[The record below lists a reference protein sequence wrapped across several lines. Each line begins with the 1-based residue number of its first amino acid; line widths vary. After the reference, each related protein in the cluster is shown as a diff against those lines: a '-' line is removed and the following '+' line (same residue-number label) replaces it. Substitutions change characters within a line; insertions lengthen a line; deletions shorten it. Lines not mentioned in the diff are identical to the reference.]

1 MKLKHFLFC
10 AALCSV
16 SAGAL
21 AQGTVEDY
29 NRAYSLR
36 DKYSARRVYGNV
48 TTPVFSQRGTF
59 LCYSVNTP
67 KGSEYE
73 KVSIATGKKAPL
85 FDSKLLAKG
94 LSASLGK
101 TVHGNSL
108 SLADMDVYASADT
121 LNFTYADGRW
131 QYVISSDKLTKTDV
145 LPSRGR
151 VGGEPQYYWSETDD
165 EKTGEPVVSPDGKY
179 KAAKYGY
186 NILITEVATGKKVVE
201 SLDGS
206 EGNYY
211 SAYIYWSP
219 DSKKVVVSRIRTA
232 PKHYIYYVES
242 CPPDQFQPKLHKQEY
257 QKAGDELPYK
267 VPVIFNV
274 TTGKQLI
281 PSTDLFPDEYGLE
294 DLRWS
299 PDSKEVTFE
308 YNQRGHKIY
317 RLLAMSAGDGTVRKV
332 VEESFPKYVNWTR
345 IYRYHFKDG
354 KRLLWT
360 SERDN
365 YNHLYLYDKA
375 TGKVIRQLT
384 KGEWYVR
391 GVQHVDEEKG
401 VVYFSAN
408 GREKGQDPYFIHYYR
423 IGLDGK
429 NLKELTPEKA
439 MHSVTYSP
447 DYKYLV
453 DIYSTIA
460 DAPVAVLRSAETGKV
475 IAPLEKAD
483 ISEIVKNGWKAPEVF
498 AAKGR
503 DGKTDMW
510 GLIYRPSNFDPS
522 KKYPVIDYIYSGPG
536 DQYVPKSFMSY
547 NWWATS
553 LAELGFIVVQVDGMT
568 TSYRSKAF
576 EEVCYK
582 NLKDAGLPD
591 HIAWLRAAAKKDP
604 AIDISRVGIYGC
616 SAGGQE
622 AMNAVLLHPDF
633 YKAAYAASGCH
644 DNRMDKIWWNEQWMG
659 YPVDSSYVKNS
670 NITNAPLLKRPLMLC
685 WGELDD
691 NVDPATT
698 MKVVDALIKSN
709 KDFEMIVIPGAHHTM
724 GEMWGEHKRYDFFV
738 RHLMNVTP
746 PDWSLVKSDVRW

>member
-1 MKLKHFLFC
+1 MNLSHLFLFVVLWGTT
-10 AALCSV
+10 AS
-16 SAGAL
+16 SM

-36 DKYSARRVYGNV
+36 DKYSARRVYHTGV
-48 TTPVFSQRGTF
+48 TPVFNSNGTLF
-59 LCYSVNTP
+59 WYSVHTP
-67 KGSEYE
+67 QGTDYLKVKSENGE
-73 KVSIATGKKAPL
+73 KQPL
-85 FDSKLLAKG
+85 MDVGLLTAR
-94 LSASLGK
+94 LSASTGEAIDK
-101 TVHGNSL
+101 AGFNPRNMRVSEG
-108 SLADMDVYASADT
+108 MDT
-121 LNFTYADGRW
+121 LYFDYDGSRW
-131 QYVISSDKLTKTDV
+131 QYAVATNNLNRVDDAFE
-145 LPSRGR
+145 PENRG
-151 VGGEPQYYWSETDD
+151 GGEHYWSETDD
-165 EKTGEPVVSPDGKY
+165 EKNGIPSVSPDGRY
-179 KAAKYGY
+179 KAAKYGC
-186 NILITEVATGKKVVE
+186 NILVTEVATGNKVLE

-206 EGNYY
+206 DGNYY
-211 SAYIYWSP
+211 SSYIYWSP
-219 DSKKVVVSRIRTA
+219 DSRKVAVCRIRTA

-267 VPVIFNV
+267 VPVVFNV
-274 TTGKQLI
+274 ETGKQI
-281 PSTDLFPDEYGLE
+281 VPSTDLFPDEYGLE
-294 DLRWS
+294 YLQWS
-299 PDSKEVTFE
+299 PDSKELTFE
-308 YNQRGHKIY
+308 YNQRGHKVY
-317 RLLAMSAGDGTVRKV
+317 RLLAMSAETGAVRTV
-332 VEESFPKYVNWTR
+332 VEEKFPKYVNWTR

-365 YNHLYLYDKA
+365 YNHLYLYDKT

-384 KGEWYVR
+384 KGPWYVR
-391 GVQHVDEEKG
+391 GVQHVDEQRG
-401 VVYFSAN
+401 IVYFSAN

-429 NLKELTPEKA
+429 NLMELTPEKA
-439 MHSVTYSP
+439 MHKAVYSP
-447 DYKYLV
+447 DCKYLV
-453 DIYSTIA
+453 DVYSTVA
-460 DAPVAVLRSAETGKV
+460 DAPVAVLRSAESGKL
-475 IAPLEKAD
+475 ITTLEKAD

-498 AAKGR
+498 TAKGR
-503 DGKTDMW
+503 DGKTDIW
-510 GLIYRPSNFDPS
+510 GLIYRPSNYDPH

-536 DQYVPKSFMSY
+536 DQYVPKSFQSY
-547 NWWATS
+547 NWYATS
-553 LAELGFIVVQVDGMT
+553 LAELGFVVVQVDGMT
-568 TSYRSKAF
+568 TSFRSKAF

-591 HIAWLRAAAKKDP
+591 HMAWLRAAAKYP
-604 AIDISRVGIYGC
+604 ALDIDRVGIYGC

-670 NITNAPLLKRPLMLC
+670 NIANAPLLKRPLMLC

-746 PDWSLVKSDVRW
+746 PDWAEVKSDVRW

>member
-1 MKLKHFLFC
+1 MKLKHLIFC
-10 AALCSV
+10 VVLCGV
-16 SAGAL
+16 ATETM

-36 DKYSARRVYGNV
+36 DKYSARRVYHTGV
-48 TTPVFSQRGTF
+48 APVFNKESSLF
-59 LCYSVNTP
+59 WYSVNTP
-67 KGSEYE
+67 QGTEYI
-73 KVSIATGKKAPL
+73 KVATANGRKQPLFNVASLAKSMSAATGKTVDGKSFRL
-85 FDSKLLAKG
+85 GGIRTSERLDSVYFDYEGS
-94 LSASLGK
+94 
-101 TVHGNSL
+101 
-108 SLADMDVYASADT
+108 
-121 LNFTYADGRW
+121 RW
-131 QYVISSDKLTKTDV
+131 QYVVSTDKLTKEGAVPPQRRRDD
-145 LPSRGR
+145 
-151 VGGEPQYYWSETDD
+151 GEHYWSETND
-165 EKTGEPVVSPDGKY
+165 EKSGEPVISPDGKY
-179 KAAKYGY
+179 KAAKYGN
-186 NILITEVATGKKVVE
+186 NILVTEIATGKKVVE

-206 EGNYY
+206 DGNYY

-219 DSKKVVVSRIRTA
+219 DSKKVAVCRIRTA

-242 CPPDQFQPKLHKQEY
+242 CPPGQFQPKLHKQEY

-274 TTGKQLI
+274 ETGKQLI
-281 PSTDLFPDEYGLE
+281 PSTDPFPDEYGLE
-294 DLRWS
+294 YLQWN
-299 PDSKEVTFE
+299 PDSRELTFE
-308 YNQRGHKIY
+308 YNQRGHKVY
-317 RLLAMSAGDGTVRKV
+317 RLLAMSAETGAVRTV
-332 VEESFPKYVNWTR
+332 VEEKFPKYVNWTR
-345 IYRYHFKDG
+345 IYRYHFGDG

-365 YNHLYLYDKA
+365 YNHLYLYDKT

-391 GVQHVDEEKG
+391 GVQYVDEKNG

-423 IGLDGK
+423 VGLDGR

-453 DIYSTIA
+453 DVYSTVA
-460 DAPVAVLRSAETGKV
+460 DAPVAVLRSAENGKIV
-475 IAPLEKAD
+475 APLERAD

-498 AAKGR
+498 TAKGR

-510 GLIYRPSNFDPS
+510 GLIYRPSNFDPN

-536 DQYVPKSFMSY
+536 DQYVPKSFLSY

-553 LAELGFIVVQVDGMT
+553 LAELGFVVVQVDGMT

-591 HIAWLRAAAKKDP
+591 HMAWIRAAAKKYP
-604 AIDISRVGIYGC
+604 ALDVDKVGIYGC

-659 YPVDSSYVKNS
+659 YPVDSSYVSNS

-698 MKVVDALIKSN
+698 MKVVDALIKNN

-746 PDWSLVKSDVRW
+746 PDWSQVKSDVRW

>member
-1 MKLKHFLFC
+1 MKLQYIFLGV
-10 AALCSV
+10 ALY
-16 SAGAL
+16 SASTQAL

-36 DKYSARRVYGNV
+36 DKYSARRVYNNV
-48 TTPVFSQRGTF
+48 TTPVFSRDNTYF
-59 LCYSVNTP
+59 CYSANTP
-67 KGSEYE
+67 QGYEYK
-73 KVSIATGKKAPL
+73 KVNISDGKRDVL
-85 FDSKLLAKG
+85 FDSGSLLKK

-101 TVHGNSL
+101 TIGKNLLVL
-108 SLADMDVYASADT
+108 RDLDVYATADT
-121 LNFTYADGRW
+121 LTFTFENARW
-131 QYVISSDKLTKTDV
+131 QYIVPSDKLIKTKDIT
-145 LPSRGR
+145 SFWQRENR
-151 VGGEPQYYWSETDD
+151 YWSETDD
-165 EKTGEPVVSPDGKY
+165 EKKGEPAISPDGKY
-179 KAAKYGY
+179 KAAKYGN
-186 NILITEVATGKKVVE
+186 NILITEVASGKKVIE

-211 SAYIYWSP
+211 SSYIYWSP
-219 DSKKVVVSRIRTA
+219 DSKKIAVCRIRTA

-242 CPPDQFQPKLHKQEY
+242 CPSDQFQPKLHKQEY

-267 VPVIFNV
+267 VPIIFNV
-274 TTGKQLI
+274 ETGKQQI
-281 PSTDLFPDEYGLE
+281 PSTALFPDEYGLE

-299 PDSKEVTFE
+299 PDSKELTFE

-317 RLLAMSAGDGTVRKV
+317 RLLGFSAESGAVRTI

-354 KRLLWT
+354 KRLIWS

-365 YNHLYLYDKA
+365 YNHLYLYDKT

-391 GVQHVDEEKG
+391 GVQYVDEQKG
-401 VVYFSAN
+401 IVYFSAN

-423 IGLDGK
+423 IGLDGR
-429 NLKELTPEKA
+429 NLKDLTPEKA

-453 DIYSTIA
+453 DSYSTVA
-460 DAPVAVLRSAETGKV
+460 DAPVSVLRNAETGK
-475 IAPLEKAD
+475 IISTLEKAD
-483 ISEIVKNGWKAPEVF
+483 ISEILKNGWKAPEVF
-498 AAKGR
+498 TAKGR

-510 GLIYRPSNFDPS
+510 GLIYRPSNYDPS

-536 DQYVPKSFMSY
+536 DQYVPKSFQSY

-568 TSYRSKAF
+568 TSFRSKSF

-591 HIAWLRAAAKKDP
+591 HIAWLKAAARKYP
-604 AIDISRVGIYGC
+604 SIDIDRVGIYGC

-670 NITNAPLLKRPLMLC
+670 NVTNAPLLKRPLMLC

-746 PDWSLVKSDVRW
+746 PDWSKVKSDVRW